1 MHAGRSS
8 QDIHTTIQRAM
19 LRDLACDWAAA
30 LNEARCE
37 LLKLALANR
46 DTIAPNYTNGVA
58 GTGIIMS
65 LVIALVTILTGSGVA
80 AFTSL
85 VPLAPAIAQSFGTS
99 SVELA
104 MMLQLAS
111 ECARPLSPVAG
122 MVIIVA
128 GFAGVSPMAV
138 VRRTWIPCV
147 LCAVIGLTAT
157 VMMM

>member
-1 MHAGRSS
+1 
-8 QDIHTTIQRAM
+8 
-19 LRDLACDWAAA
+19 
-30 LNEARCE
+30 
-37 LLKLALANR
+37 
-46 DTIAPNYTNGVA
+46 
-58 GTGIIMS
+58 
-65 LVIALVTILTGSGVA
+65 
-80 AFTSL
+80 
-85 VPLAPAIAQSFGTS
+85 
-99 SVELA
+99 